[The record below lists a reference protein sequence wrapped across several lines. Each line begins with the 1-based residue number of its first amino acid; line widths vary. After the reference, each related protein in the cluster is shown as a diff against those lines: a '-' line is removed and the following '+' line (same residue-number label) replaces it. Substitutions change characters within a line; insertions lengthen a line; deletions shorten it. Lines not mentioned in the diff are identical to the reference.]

1 MTSRSAAKSSFFLEI
16 LASQKLD
23 RGRVVAKSKRLVA
36 VAEEEIKRWGNT
48 AFSLSLPSFFYS
60 KSQLLYQALQG
71 SCGRV
76 HQRRGALVD
85 RRGPGVALVPGGNC
99 LGGFFSF
106 SIHTKR
112 SQLV

>member
-1 MTSRSAAKSSFFLEI
+1 MQQNPRFLSEI

-23 RGRVVAKSKRLVA
+23 RGRVELKKLVA
-36 VAEEEIKRWGNT
+36 AEEVKRWGNT

-85 RRGPGVALVPGGNC
+85 RRGPGVALVPGGK
-99 LGGFFSF
+99 LPWRIFP
-106 SIHTKR
+106 
-112 SQLV
+112 LVYIQNALN

>member
-1 MTSRSAAKSSFFLEI
+1 MTFSSAAKSSFLSEI

-76 HQRRGALVD
+76 HQRHDALD
-85 RRGPGVALVPGGNC
+85 RRGPGVALVPGETA
-99 LGGFFSF
+99 LADFSF
-106 SIHTKR
+106 SIHAKR
-112 SQLV
+112 SQFV

>member
-1 MTSRSAAKSSFFLEI
+1 VQQNPRFLSEI

-60 KSQLLYQALQG
+60 KSQFYQALQG
-71 SCGRV
+71 SFGRV

-85 RRGPGVALVPGGNC
+85 RRGPGVALVPGGKLPWRIFPSVVYIQNA
-99 LGGFFSF
+99 LN
-106 SIHTKR
+106 
-112 SQLV
+112 

>member
-1 MTSRSAAKSSFFLEI
+1 VQQNPRFLSEI

-23 RGRVVAKSKRLVA
+23 RGRVELKLVA
-36 VAEEEIKRWGNT
+36 AEEVKRWGNT

-76 HQRRGALVD
+76 HQRRGALD
-85 RRGPGVALVPGGNC
+85 RRGPGVALVPGETA
-99 LGGFFSF
+99 LADFSF